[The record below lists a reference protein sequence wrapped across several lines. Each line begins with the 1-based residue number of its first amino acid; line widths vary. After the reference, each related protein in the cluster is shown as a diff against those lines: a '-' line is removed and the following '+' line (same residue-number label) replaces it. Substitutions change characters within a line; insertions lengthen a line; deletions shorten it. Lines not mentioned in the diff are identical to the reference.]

1 MKGLSPRAQKLIGVL
16 AQQEGRKRGNEEM
29 LPEHVLISLLKTAD
43 GLGFILLR
51 QLHINVLSFQLALE
65 QSLPVETSPQYFSE
79 MPLSRRMRT
88 LFDAAA
94 VESRTFRKE
103 YVGTEHLLIAAIR
116 EEHSLT
122 WQYFEQVH
130 ISLDTVRKVMAE
142 VYAHFSSSADLS
154 NSTDTGGNRRAQAR
168 SESRQRH
175 SVLADFSR
183 DLTALAKNG
192 GIDPVIGREQ
202 EINRVI
208 QILSRR
214 TKNNP
219 VLVGDPGVGKTAIVE
234 GLAARIAAGDVPRGL
249 IKKRILTLD
258 MASVIAGTK
267 FRGEFEER
275 IKLIMKEIAEQKDII
290 LFIDELHTIIG
301 AGGSEGS
308 LDASNMFKPALSRGE
323 MQCIGATTLA
333 EYRKYFEKDAALERR
348 FQTVQV
354 NEPNETE
361 TVAILNGIKQKYEDF
376 HGVVFG
382 DGVIE
387 AAVYLS
393 KRYITERFLPDKAI
407 DIIDEAG
414 AMKKIMGD
422 VRPPELDKL
431 EESIARLT
439 EEKNLL
445 AQSQAYERAAEV
457 RDKVRE
463 LKEELDRFNTYWK
476 ENGGREGI
484 LVTLN
489 DICHVIAGVTGIPA
503 EQLSESES
511 AKLLRMEEELH
522 KSVIGQNEAVH
533 LISAAV
539 RRSRV
544 GISSSRRPL
553 GSFIFLGPTG
563 VGKTQLAKSLA
574 AFLFGT
580 EESLIRVD
588 MSDYMEKHTASRLVG
603 APPGYIGHEEGGMLT
618 EQVRRHPYSVIL
630 LDEIEKAHPDIF
642 NLLLQVLEEGE
653 LRDNLGHTVSFRNTV
668 ILMTSNAGARQISS
682 SSRLGFGLS
691 SDEAVLPYAEIKEN
705 ALSELKKLLSP
716 ELLNRIDDVIVFNV
730 LTKEEIGRILEIQ
743 LAELQT
749 RLNEK
754 GIELEL
760 SKSARSYL
768 IEKGYDPV
776 FGARPMRRLLQKEL
790 EDPLSVCLIENQQQ
804 SGKVFVSVKK
814 DTLHVRFETVS
825 AVETEVP
832 V

>member
-361 TVAILNGIKQKYEDF
+361 TVAILNGIKKKYEDF

-484 LVTLN
+484 PVTLN

-588 MSDYMEKHTASRLVG
+588 MSDYMEKHTASR
-603 APPGYIGHEEGGMLT
+603 H
-618 EQVRRHPYSVIL
+618 SVIL

-749 RLNEK
+749 RLSEK